1 LNNGDQM
8 VAKNWLVTSGLC
20 SAIERKLIAGQT
32 LFSQGQQSACL
43 YEVVSGK
50 IRLACVDPAGREVV
64 LGFASGGDTIGEAS
78 LFSPIYRCSAVATA
92 PAVIRIYQK
101 AALLAEFA
109 RNPKAA
115 QAFMARLSRRI
126 IDLRAR
132 LERQGIHSARDRV
145 RHYLATYASMH
156 QRTVVLPGTLK
167 DLAAELGLTHEA
179 LYRTLSEMESDGE
192 IARLKGQIR
201 LEGSPV

>member
-1 LNNGDQM
+1 MDS
-8 VAKNWLVTSGLC
+8 KNWLVTSGLC
-20 SAIERKLIAGQT
+20 SAIERKLVVGQT

-43 YEVVSGK
+43 FEVVSGR
-50 IRLACVDPAGREVV
+50 IRLACVDSEGREAV
-64 LGFASGGDTIGEAS
+64 LGFALEGDTIGEAS
-78 LFSPIYRCSAVATA
+78 LFSPIYHCNAVVTA
-92 PAVIRIYQK
+92 HAVIRIYQK
-101 AALLAEFA
+101 STLLAEFA

-115 QAFMARLSRRI
+115 QAFMVRLSRRI

-145 RHYLATYASMH
+145 RHYLAANASMH
-156 QRTVVLPGTLK
+156 QRTVVLPGTVK

-179 LYRTLSEMESDGE
+179 LYRTLSDMEADGE
-192 IARLKGQIR
+192 IARLKGKIR